1 MLYTVTG
8 PSGSGKTTLVR
19 EIIKKF
25 PDKFERIITV
35 TDRRKRKNEIEGVD
49 YIFKNK
55 KDMTP
60 EYMDRNLLAVTEF
73 DGHHYGIPIVPTRLI
88 EKKDGLVI
96 VDKAGAYYLRR
107 RFSWVRNIYIQISE
121 ERAKAHLSWR
131 HARYNLRQK
140 ADKEAGLYLSL
151 DDKYDCIL
159 VNNGS
164 LGSLMDN
171 FYNYTVAQKELENQ
185 KYEKKNS
192 YEAK

>member
-55 KDMTP
+55 TDMTP
-60 EYMDRNLLAVTEF
+60 EYMDQNLLAVTEF
-73 DGHHYGIPIVPTRLI
+73 DGHHYGIPTIPTRCI
-88 EKKDGLVI
+88 KGKDGIVI

-107 RFSWVRNIYIQISE
+107 RFTWVRNIYIQISE

-151 DDKYDCIL
+151 SDKYDCIL

-185 KYEKKNS
+185 KYGKKKA
-192 YEAK
+192 YAE

>member
-1 MLYTVTG
+1 MLYTITG

-19 EIIKKF
+19 EIIKKYPEEF
-25 PDKFERIITV
+25 KKIVTV
-35 TDRRKRKNEIEGVD
+35 TDRRKRKNEIEGID
-49 YIFKNK
+49 YFFKSK

-60 EYMDRNLLAVTEF
+60 EYMNSSLLAVTEF
-73 DGHHYGIPIVPTRLI
+73 DGHHYGIPTVPTRLLD
-88 EKKDGLVI
+88 KKDGLVI
-96 VDKAGAYYLRR
+96 VDKAGAYSLRR

-121 ERAKAHLSWR
+121 SRAKAHLSWR
-131 HARYNLRQK
+131 HARYNMRQK

-171 FYNYTVAQKELENQ
+171 FYNYTIAQKTLENQ
-185 KYEKKNS
+185 KYGKKS
-192 YEAK
+192 